1 MKFTNVKEAI
11 SWLDTQKSSVPNN
24 NGSGVE
30 KVKVALSFIGNP
42 HHGIPA
48 IHITGTNGKGSTTAF
63 LRELLLSQ
71 GLQVGTFTSPHIMT
85 FKERFTF
92 NGELI
97 SDEDLLSIVEEM
109 VHVNEYMEQTEF
121 GRLVFFELYT
131 VMMALY
137 FKMIKPDVCL
147 IEVGIGGRRDC
158 TSVIEG
164 QISIITTIGLDHSD
178 KLGNTVEEVAAE
190 KAGLIKRGTQ
200 VVTGLIEHGPLNVI
214 EDYAR
219 EMNAAIYRYQT
230 DFGMSDV
237 LNHLDQGSTFNFWQ
251 IMTDPNET
259 QQNNFAIGML
269 GIHQI
274 QNATVA
280 IQAFKLWMDFIE
292 QPIDWVVAKPALQ
305 QTNWIARMERI
316 NEDPFVYIDGA
327 HNVAGLTALKGLV
340 QEYFPH
346 KTIRILYAGL
356 DSKNQ
361 LEQLPLLSTF
371 NSVSLTVTEFGHPH
385 AMTLSQFQEVVQE
398 VPEKLEQAIQYVA
411 DWKPYVADFINHKDS
426 DEMLLITGSLYFVS
440 EVRQFI
446 VKEFQKISN

>member
-200 VVTGLIEHGPLNVI
+200 VVTGLIEQGPLNVI

-305 QTNWIARMERI
+305 HTNWIARMERI

-385 AMTLSQFQEVVQE
+385 AMTLTQFQEVVQE
-398 VPEKLEQAIQYVA
+398 VPEKLGQTIQYVA

>member
-200 VVTGLIEHGPLNVI
+200 VVTGLIEQGPLNVI

-305 QTNWIARMERI
+305 HTNWIARMERI

-371 NSVSLTVTEFGHPH
+371 NSVSLTVTEFEHPH
-385 AMTLSQFQEVVQE
+385 AMTLTQFQEVVQE
-398 VPEKLEQAIQYVA
+398 VPEKLGQTIQYVA

>member
-11 SWLDTQKSSVPNN
+11 SWLDTQKSSVPSN

-131 VMMALY
+131 VMMAIY
-137 FKMIKPDVCL
+137 FKMKKPDVCL

-200 VVTGLIEHGPLNVI
+200 VVTGLIEQGPLNVI

-230 DFGMSDV
+230 DFGM
-237 LNHLDQGSTFNFWQ
+237 
-251 IMTDPNET
+251 
-259 QQNNFAIGML
+259 
-269 GIHQI
+269 
-274 QNATVA
+274 
-280 IQAFKLWMDFIE
+280 
-292 QPIDWVVAKPALQ
+292 
-305 QTNWIARMERI
+305 
-316 NEDPFVYIDGA
+316 
-327 HNVAGLTALKGLV
+327 
-340 QEYFPH
+340 
-346 KTIRILYAGL
+346 
-356 DSKNQ
+356 
-361 LEQLPLLSTF
+361 
-371 NSVSLTVTEFGHPH
+371 
-385 AMTLSQFQEVVQE
+385 
-398 VPEKLEQAIQYVA
+398 
-411 DWKPYVADFINHKDS
+411 
-426 DEMLLITGSLYFVS
+426 
-440 EVRQFI
+440 
-446 VKEFQKISN
+446 

>member
-24 NGSGVE
+24 NVSGVE

-200 VVTGLIEHGPLNVI
+200 VVTGLIEQGPLNVI

-305 QTNWIARMERI
+305 HTNWIARMERI

-385 AMTLSQFQEVVQE
+385 AMTLTQFQEVVQE
-398 VPEKLEQAIQYVA
+398 VPEKLGQAIQYVA